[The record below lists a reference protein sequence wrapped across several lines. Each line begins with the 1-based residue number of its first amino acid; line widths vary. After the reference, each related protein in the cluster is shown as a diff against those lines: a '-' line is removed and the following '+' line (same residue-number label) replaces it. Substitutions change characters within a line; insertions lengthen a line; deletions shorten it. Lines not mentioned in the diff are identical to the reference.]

1 MVRFTECFKCWTPS
15 AVCAEG
21 GKWLRV
27 RAFRAQE
34 IMHTAADGPYAEE
47 EALSGLQLQ
56 EPAWVNLDDAQIV
69 IVLLMMYKHAR
80 KVRFV
85 AQP

>member
-1 MVRFTECFKCWTPS
+1 MNKNVFH
-15 AVCAEG
+15 
-21 GKWLRV
+21 LRNN
-27 RAFRAQE
+27 
-34 IMHTAADGPYAEE
+34 TAIGPCLHE
-47 EALSGLQLQ
+47 